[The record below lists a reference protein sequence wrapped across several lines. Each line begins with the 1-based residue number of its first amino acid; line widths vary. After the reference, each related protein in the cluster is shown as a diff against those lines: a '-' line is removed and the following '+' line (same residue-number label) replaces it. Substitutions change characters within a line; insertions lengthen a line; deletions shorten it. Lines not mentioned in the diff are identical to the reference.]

1 MTPSELEDA
10 VSKATAHFIIEYKKH
25 SDTKYDFNL
34 RGKKNFWNVRL
45 DFSSGFNI
53 YWLCSSRQY
62 QGYCLYTG
70 R

>member
-45 DFSSGFNI
+45 DFSSG
-53 YWLCSSRQY
+53 YQY
-62 QGYCLYTG
+62 SARVTL
-70 R
+70 RSMKMN